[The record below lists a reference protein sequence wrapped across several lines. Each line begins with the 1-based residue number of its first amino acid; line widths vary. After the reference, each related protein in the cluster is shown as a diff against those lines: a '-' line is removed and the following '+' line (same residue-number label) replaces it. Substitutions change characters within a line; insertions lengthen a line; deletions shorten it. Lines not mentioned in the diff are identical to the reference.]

1 MPNRGGLYEP
11 SSIVLPEGG
20 MEEGL
25 FGKNRNVSAA
35 YQSDEVEAAFKANLP
50 QSMIDS
56 NILLK

>member
-35 YQSDEVEAAFKANLP
+35 Y
-50 QSMIDS
+50 
-56 NILLK
+56 